1 MDRVLMASA
10 PAFCSA
16 ALPVCADSAEPRCA
30 ISQSFSQSRGCSFL
44 AGAALG
50 SPRPLPL
57 SASGASHLETPNVS
71 GGSLL
76 IRRPGSLLHRRL
88 QRAHINIPSPI
99 STTTT
104 IAITCPRYPTVAV
117 MTHCLPRSQLRRL
130 PNLHNPDCHDAVRS
144 GLLPKEHGPD
154 PPSPHPPMP
163 WTRSGPTFSSMKQ
176 SGRAIADPPT
186 FRLRYRYSLL

>member
-88 QRAHINIPSPI
+88 HQLAAALNEAHRQR
-99 STTTT
+99 
-104 IAITCPRYPTVAV
+104 CPVVVAK
-117 MTHCLPRSQLRRL
+117 LDRL
-130 PNLHNPDCHDAVRS
+130 SRDVH
-144 GLLPKEHGPD
+144 
-154 PPSPHPPMP
+154 
-163 WTRSGPTFSSMKQ
+163 
-176 SGRAIADPPT
+176 
-186 FRLRYRYSLL
+186 

>member
-50 SPRPLPL
+50 SPQPLPL

-88 QRAHINIPSPI
+88 QRVPNHAYRCIVR
-99 STTTT
+99 
-104 IAITCPRYPTVAV
+104 CPFDV
-117 MTHCLPRSQLRRL
+117 LRL
-130 PNLHNPDCHDAVRS
+130 
-144 GLLPKEHGPD
+144 
-154 PPSPHPPMP
+154 
-163 WTRSGPTFSSMKQ
+163 
-176 SGRAIADPPT
+176 
-186 FRLRYRYSLL
+186 